1 MDIEQPTGELI
12 DFFKAL
18 ADANRLKILGLLAQ
32 DGYSVEQLAALLELR
47 PSTVS
52 HHLARLSEAGLVNAR
67 AESYYNVYSLEA
79 GALEAMAQRLLAED
93 TLPALA
99 EGVDMQSYERKVI
112 DDYTLPG
119 GRLKTIPAQRKKLE
133 VVLQHIVQDF
143 EPGTHYS
150 EAQINAI
157 LSAYHDDTATLR
169 RELVGYRLLERN
181 AGEYWRP
188 EYEHPE

>member
-52 HHLARLSEAGLVNAR
+52 HHLARLSEAGLVSAR